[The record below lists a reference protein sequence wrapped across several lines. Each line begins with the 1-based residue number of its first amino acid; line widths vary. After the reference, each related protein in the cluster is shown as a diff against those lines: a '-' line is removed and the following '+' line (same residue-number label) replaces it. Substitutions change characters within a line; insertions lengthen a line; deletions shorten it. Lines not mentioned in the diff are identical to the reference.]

1 MLEELAKAANIKVSD
16 IEFSLT
22 VSNCSLKGKKNKDQM
37 IKSLIKRVLLKKYYN
52 RNKKI
57 FEAYFQKIL
66 KQNPDITTYDKLGLE
81 EWLKKWEVFGQKP
94 SIYGYKLYNHYIK
107 NDSNIVPNEIARN
120 YIEPILTPQEYQP
133 FYNDKNSFG
142 ILFDK
147 EWMPKTY
154 LRSINQM
161 LYNGNYESISMSDF
175 PIESLFGNDEEL
187 IVKPAKNMGGKG
199 ISLFKR
205 NDNGNFVD
213 DKGNVLS
220 FEYLNKTYET
230 NYLVQEKFKQ
240 SQFMSQFNPTSVNT
254 LRIAVYRDVS
264 TGKLDILGGFL
275 RIGGKGSFVDN
286 ISSGGSSVPINIIN
300 GLLGK
305 YACDKSRVKHNVYN
319 DINFAEN
326 DFIIPNW
333 DKIKEFVFNVAKRM
347 PHMKLFANDVA
358 IDIDGNPKLIE
369 VNTTDF
375 SYMFY
380 QVSGTPVFG
389 KYTDELI
396 SFCLK
401 ENKKIKQTS
410 ILKYY

>member
-1 MLEELAKAANIKVSD
+1 MFNIIRK
-16 IEFSLT
+16 ILF
-22 VSNCSLKGKKNKDQM
+22 
-37 IKSLIKRVLLKKYYN
+37 KKYYN
-52 RNKKI
+52 CNKKI
-57 FEAYFQKIL
+57 FEAYFKKIL
-66 KQNPDITTYDKLGLE
+66 KQNPDITTYDKLGVE
-81 EWLKKWEVFGQKP
+81 EWLKKWNVFGQEP

-147 EWMPKTY
+147 DWMPKTY
-154 LRSINQM
+154 LRSINRM
-161 LYNGNYESISMSDF
+161 LYDGNYESISTSDY
-175 PIESLFGNDEEL
+175 PIESLFGNEDEL
-187 IVKPAKNMGGKG
+187 IVKPAKDMGGKG

-205 NDNGNFVD
+205 NNNGNFVD
-213 DKGNVLS
+213 DRGNVLS
-220 FEYLNKTYET
+220 FEYLDKTYKT

-240 SQFMSQFNPTSVNT
+240 NQFMSQFNPTSVNT
-254 LRIAVYRDVS
+254 LRIAVYRDVN
-264 TGKLDILGGFL
+264 TGKLDILGAFL
-275 RIGGKGSFVDN
+275 RIGGKGAFVDN
-286 ISSGGSSVPINIIN
+286 ISSGGSSVPINIID
-300 GLLGK
+300 GALGK
-305 YACDKSRVKHNVYN
+305 YACDKSRVKHNIYN
-319 DINFAEN
+319 DIDFAKEN
-326 DFIIPNW
+326 LIIPNW
-333 DKIKEFVFNVAKRM
+333 NKIKAFVFDVAKRM

-358 IDIDGNPKLIE
+358 IDINGNPKLIE

-396 SFCLK
+396 NFCLE
-401 ENKKIKQTS
+401 ENKKISQTS